1 MCLRHVEW
9 KECAKHR
16 KRDIPCVNPYF
27 INVLLTEDEAR
38 AFANRP
44 VSFDVDVLCSKKEC
58 FYQVEGQWQSRAQKR
73 TLGQTC
79 GFSGCLIRSCRLV
92 VAGQSHQCPACQPS
106 PENKRLRYILDVW
119 SV

>member
-16 KRDIPCVNPYF
+16 KRDMPCVNPYF
-27 INVLLTEDEAR
+27 INVLLTENEAR
-38 AFANRP
+38 VFTQTP
-44 VSFDVDVLCSKKEC
+44 VSFNVDVLCSKKEC
-58 FYQVEGQWQSRAQKR
+58 FYQVEGVWQLRAQKR

-79 GFSGCLIRSCRLV
+79 GFSGCLMRSCRLV

>member
-9 KECAKHR
+9 KECSKHR
-16 KRDIPCVNPYF
+16 KPDTSYVNPYF
-27 INVLLTEDEAR
+27 INVLLTESEAR
-38 AFANRP
+38 ACANRP

-79 GFSGCLIRSCRLV
+79 GFSGFLMSSCRLV
-92 VAGQSHQCPACQPS
+92 VAGQSHHCPACLP
-106 PENKRLRYILDVW
+106 PENKRLRYILNVW